1 MIHVTFFAIS
11 ITVYARFSRRINSKK
26 VEFWQEELMDHIMV
40 SINLGSKRSDWEIS
54 GTRLLCQDRWWEMW
68 RSISEVFSFRYS
80 GLQQVLFYSFYNTWS
95 MIRSPPATLAVQW
108 VSAGERERLH
118 FLLFMVVL
126 WLLWPH
132 AKVSFSPIELWCI
145 ESFIKNWI

>member
-26 VEFWQEELMDHIMV
+26 VEFGQEELMDHIMV
-40 SINLGSKRSDWEIS
+40 SINLAVSSLTGRSVGLGS
-54 GTRLLCQDRWWEMW
+54 CQDRWWEMW
-68 RSISEVFSFRYS
+68 RSISEIFSFRYS

-95 MIRSPPATLAVQW
+95 MIGSPPATLAVQW
-108 VSAGERERLH
+108 VSAGERDRQH

>member
-11 ITVYARFSRRINSKK
+11 ITVYARFSRWINSKK

-40 SINLGSKRSDWEIS
+40 SINLGSKQSDWEIS
-54 GTRLLCQDRWWEMW
+54 GTRLQCQDRWWEMW

-80 GLQQVLFYSFYNTWS
+80 GLQQVPFYSFYNTWS

-108 VSAGERERLH
+108 VSAGERDRQH

-132 AKVSFSPIELWCI
+132 AKVSFSPDRTLVYR
-145 ESFIKNWI
+145 KLY